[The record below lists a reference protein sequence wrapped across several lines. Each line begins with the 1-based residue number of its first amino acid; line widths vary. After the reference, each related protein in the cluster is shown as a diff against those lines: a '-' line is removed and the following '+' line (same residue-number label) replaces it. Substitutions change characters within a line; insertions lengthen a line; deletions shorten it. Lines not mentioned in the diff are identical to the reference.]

1 MPEDDSETEEDIWER
16 KQPARK
22 KIYSPQDHQ
31 TDPPIATDETNS
43 QTENLPLVCNN
54 IQDPEQTQRRQLH
67 NETSFPRSLRLHQD
81 QDPVLRNLKLKILK
95 ESYDTQLLND
105 DPRATKY
112 LTQEDRII
120 IKDGLLYRQY
130 FGDNGKVK
138 YLQVLL
144 PRQLVDEFIQNH
156 HGKYGKHPGIAK
168 TIQQCREK
176 YYFPGLA
183 ARIATHVSLCQQC
196 AQTKRTPNNNI
207 TPPLIDMSKVA
218 MGPEDALQMDIV
230 PFDDPSG
237 GYTAVITAMDV
248 FSDIYSPTASLESTP
263 EPSPESLQTSSPD
276 TAIYPQ
282 QSLQIKGPNS
292 YRKLCSKRLQLWA
305 SN

>member
-1 MPEDDSETEEDIWER
+1 MNIQSSDIHEEDQVYFLPEDDSETEEDIWER
-16 KQPARK
+16 KQRARK

-43 QTENLPLVCNN
+43 QTEILSLVCNN
-54 IQDPEQTQRRQLH
+54 IQDPEQIQRRQLH
-67 NETSFPRSLRLHQD
+67 NETSFPRSLRPHQD

-95 ESYDTQLLND
+95 EPYDTQLLND

-144 PRQLVDEFIQNH
+144 PRQLVDEFIQHH
-156 HGKYGKHPGIAK
+156 HGKYGKHPGIAE

-196 AQTKRTPNNNI
+196 AQREHPTI
-207 TPPLIDMSKVA
+207 TSHLP
-218 MGPEDALQMDIV
+218 
-230 PFDDPSG
+230 
-237 GYTAVITAMDV
+237 
-248 FSDIYSPTASLESTP
+248 
-263 EPSPESLQTSSPD
+263 
-276 TAIYPQ
+276 
-282 QSLQIKGPNS
+282 
-292 YRKLCSKRLQLWA
+292 
-305 SN
+305 